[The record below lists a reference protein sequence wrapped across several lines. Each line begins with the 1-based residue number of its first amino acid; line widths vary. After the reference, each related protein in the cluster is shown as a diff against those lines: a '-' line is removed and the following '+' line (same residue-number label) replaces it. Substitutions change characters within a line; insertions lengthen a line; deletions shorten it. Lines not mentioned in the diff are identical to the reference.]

1 MNIKI
6 LGSNVCI
13 SESSHFKFCNN
24 FFHLFTFFFLTINI
38 IYVIKKFL
46 VLYRPHLTAEPSLIF
61 NGNESKAVW
70 DGHTSLQ
77 WVALLFNVFFW
88 IVLLEK
94 NTAKMPF
101 QEISIDRKHELRK
114 SISDLEVLYIFLQWM
129 PLKVSLSLTVQ
140 HMTLWA
146 IEISKTNKL
155 SL

>member
-1 MNIKI
+1 M
-6 LGSNVCI
+6 S
-13 SESSHFKFCNN
+13 
-24 FFHLFTFFFLTINI
+24 
-38 IYVIKKFL
+38 
-46 VLYRPHLTAEPSLIF
+46 
-61 NGNESKAVW
+61 
-70 DGHTSLQ
+70 
-77 WVALLFNVFFW
+77 
-88 IVLLEK
+88 
-94 NTAKMPF
+94 F